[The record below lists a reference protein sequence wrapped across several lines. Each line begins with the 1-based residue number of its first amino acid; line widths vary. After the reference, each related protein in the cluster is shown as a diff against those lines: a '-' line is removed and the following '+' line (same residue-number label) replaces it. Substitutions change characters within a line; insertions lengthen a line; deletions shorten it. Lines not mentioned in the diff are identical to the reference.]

1 MSIRSSD
8 MSASRRLQKRA
19 HELIP
24 GGCHT
29 YAKGDDQYPQVAPP
43 FIARGFGS
51 HVWDIDGNEYIEY
64 GMGNRAVGLGH
75 AFGPVVEAAQSEMS
89 RGCNFTRPA
98 SIEVECA
105 ETFLDLIE
113 GAEMVKFCKSGSEA
127 TSAAVKLARAH
138 TGRDL
143 IAICGDHPF
152 FSSDDWFIG
161 TTVMNAGVPEQ
172 IKALTVTFKYNDLQS
187 VRALFDKHPGRIA
200 AVILEAARVDEP
212 APGFLHELRE
222 LCHADGTLF
231 ILDEMV
237 TGFRWA
243 VGGAQQAYG
252 VVPDLSTFGK
262 ALGNGFSVSALA
274 GRSEFM
280 RLGGLGH
287 FDRPR
292 VFLLSTTH
300 GAETHALAAAI
311 ATMRTYKNE
320 PVIEHL
326 IRQGERLR
334 QQGSA
339 LVRGHGLE
347 NYVEF
352 LGKPTCLL
360 FATRDREGRP
370 SQAMRT
376 LFLQETIRRG
386 VLMPSLVVSYSHSDE
401 DIERTLEAIDAALAV
416 YAKALDGGVDRFL
429 IGPPSQPVM
438 RSHNAAPAG

>member
-19 HELIP
+19 HEIIP

-43 FIARGFGS
+43 FIARGLGS

-75 AFGPVVEAAQSEMS
+75 AFGPVVEAARSEMS

-105 ETFLDLIE
+105 ETFLDLVE

-127 TSAAVKLARAH
+127 TSAAVKLARAY

-161 TTVMNAGVPEQ
+161 TTAMDAGVPEQ

-222 LCHADGTLF
+222 LCHAEGALF

-311 ATMRTYKNE
+311 ATMRIYKDE

-339 LVRGHGLE
+339 LVRAHGLE
-347 NYVEF
+347 KYVEF
-352 LGKPTCLL
+352 LGRPNCLL

-416 YAKALDGGVDRFL
+416 YAKALEGGVDRFL
-429 IGPPSQPVM
+429 IGAPSQPVM
-438 RSHNAAPAG
+438 RSYNVAAAE

>member
-75 AFGPVVEAAQSEMS
+75 AFGPVVEAARSEMS

-127 TSAAVKLARAH
+127 TSAAVKLARAY
-138 TGRDL
+138 TGRDM

-172 IKALTVTFKYNDLQS
+172 IKALTATFKYNDLQS

-200 AVILEAARVDEP
+200 AVILEAARIDEP

-222 LCHADGTLF
+222 LCHAKGALF

-274 GRSEFM
+274 GRREFM

-339 LVRGHGLE
+339 LVRAHGLD

-352 LGKPTCLL
+352 LGRPTCLL

-416 YAKALDGGVDRFL
+416 YAKALDGGIDRFL
-429 IGPPSQPVM
+429 IGAPSQPVM
-438 RSHNAAPAG
+438 RSYNVAPAE

>member
-1 MSIRSSD
+1 
-8 MSASRRLQKRA
+8 MSASRNLQKRA
-19 HELIP
+19 HALIP

-43 FIARGFGS
+43 FIARGFGC

-75 AFGPVVEAAQSEMS
+75 AFGPVVEAARSEMS
-89 RGCNFTRPA
+89 RGCNFTRPS

-105 ETFLDLIE
+105 ETFLDLIQ
-113 GAEMVKFCKSGSEA
+113 GAEMVKFCKDGSDA
-127 TSAAVKLARAH
+127 TSAAVKLARAY
-138 TGRDL
+138 TGRDM
-143 IAICGDHPF
+143 IAICRDHPF
-152 FSSDDWFIG
+152 FSTDDWFIG
-161 TTVMNAGVPEQ
+161 TTAMDAGVPEQ

-200 AVILEAARVDEP
+200 AVILEAARIDDP
-212 APGFLHELRE
+212 IDGFLHKLHQ
-222 LCHADGTLF
+222 LCHAKGALF

-252 VVPDLSTFGK
+252 VVADLSTFGK

-274 GRSEFM
+274 GRREFM

-287 FDRPR
+287 VDRPR

-311 ATMRTYKNE
+311 ATMRVYRNE

-326 IRQGERLR
+326 MRQGRRLKEEGEDIIR
-334 QQGSA
+334 
-339 LVRGHGLE
+339 RHGLKE
-347 NYVEF
+347 YVEIV
-352 LGKPTCLL
+352 GQPCCLL
-360 FATRDREGRP
+360 YTTRDRDKKP
-370 SQAMRT
+370 SQALRT
-376 LFLQETIRRG
+376 LLLQETIRRG
-386 VLMPSLVVSYSHSDE
+386 VLMPSLVVAYAHTDT
-401 DIERTLEAIDAALAV
+401 DIERTLA
-416 YAKALDGGVDRFL
+416 ALDGALGVYKQALETDVARFL
-429 IGPPSQPVM
+429 IGRPTEPVM
-438 RSHNAAPAG
+438 RAYNSTQVAR